1 MNPSAPAVSAAVT
14 TSSEDAP
21 ATPVGLMWV
30 GTPIGSYAGL
40 MVLLGSYDDEQGDQA
55 DQPEWPLA
63 LSRQLH
69 VRIYETLR

>member
-1 MNPSAPAVSAAVT
+1 VT

-21 ATPVGLMWV
+21 TTPVGLMWV

-40 MVLLGSYDDEQGDQA
+40 MVLLGSYDDEHGDQA